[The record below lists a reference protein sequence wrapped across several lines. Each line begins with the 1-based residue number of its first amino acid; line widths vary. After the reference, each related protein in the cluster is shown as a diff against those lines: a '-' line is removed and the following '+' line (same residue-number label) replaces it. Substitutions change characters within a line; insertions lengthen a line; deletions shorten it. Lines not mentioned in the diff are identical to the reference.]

1 MKQFFRNLGKNR
13 LVIIIPMSLLTLV
26 AFVLSLV
33 AIITYGA
40 NCGSEFNGG
49 KVSSHVL
56 GLGTAGIIF
65 GGIALLMDL
74 AAFFLV
80 RSPKSAY
87 LFSLSRIGN
96 YGSFVLLLGAF
107 LFQILDEYSLL
118 GTILYPIVSGTA
130 GGGDPVDPTLAT
142 CYFVSLILLFVALLH
157 SLVAG
162 IILRKTSYRIIK
174 ENQPTESEVPSN
186 E

>member
-1 MKQFFRNLGKNR
+1 MKNIFENLKKNHFIV
-13 LVIIIPMSLLTLV
+13 LIPITILTLV

-33 AIITYGA
+33 AVILYGA

-65 GGIALLMDL
+65 GGIALLVDL
-74 AAFFLV
+74 AAFIF
-80 RSPKSAY
+80 SKNEKSAY

-118 GTILYPIVSGTA
+118 GTILYPIVSGTV
-130 GGGDPVDPTLAT
+130 GDPVDPGLVSS
-142 CYFVSLILLFVALLH
+142 YFTSLIILFVACII

-162 IILRKTSYRIIK
+162 IVLRKKSYKIIK
-174 ENQPTESEVPSN
+174 EAQPTESEVPSN